1 LDDPK
6 ISNSIL
12 PDRASFVI
20 APFPPRQ
27 PVINTPP
34 PKIRNTQKKNVIELS
49 GTEDN
54 VFCFFLLNRRDE
66 RPQQKGVRVGGCA
79 IFAFQLTDSAPV
91 YLVGYVPNR

>member
-27 PVINTPP
+27 PVITTPP

-54 VFCFFLLNRRDE
+54 VLVFFFLLNAEMKDPNKKE
-66 RPQQKGVRVGGCA
+66 FVSGVA
-79 IFAFQLTDSAPV
+79 QFLLF
-91 YLVGYVPNR
+91 N